1 MVSYAIEPLGPGRD
15 AGRQDWGEIYSLYL
29 LPGLGREETL
39 AGRVIPE
46 RRYERGPAR

>member
-1 MVSYAIEPLGPGRD
+1 MLSYAIEPLGPG
-15 AGRQDWGEIYSLYL
+15 Q
-29 LPGLGREETL
+29 GLEETL